1 LLRGRKRFTTV
12 FGRNGTARC
21 CLCIYLKAALQCC
34 VGTTMQIYEFPNPS
48 DFNSLCNKL
57 KIGTVIKS
65 DLICAVVALRQQPR
79 VFDGRSFKAVSM
91 PSGDNDS
98 ASQEEL
104 CSMRSLVR
112 VRNSCHCSS
121 HFASVCLCVEVLPGV
136 FSNHLHTSLKGY
148 NLFV

>member
-1 LLRGRKRFTTV
+1 V
-12 FGRNGTARC
+12 WVPRC
-21 CLCIYLKAALQCC
+21 K
-34 VGTTMQIYEFPNPS
+34 VYEFPNPS

-65 DLICAVVALRQQPR
+65 DLICAIVALRQQPR

-104 CSMRSLVR
+104 CSMRGLVR